1 MWMEDHIL
9 LAAFSLSE
17 GANLE
22 SVMDCLNSSIKASQ
36 GALTDDPEAM
46 HWFNLGIPTY
56 LLRFQGDQTR
66 VSK

>member
-1 MWMEDHIL
+1 MRMEDHIL

-17 GANLE
+17 
-22 SVMDCLNSSIKASQ
+22 DCLNSSIKASQ

-46 HWFNLGIPTY
+46 HWFNLGIPTH
-56 LLRFQGDQTR
+56 LLRFQGNQTR